1 MLKGLKISPLL
12 LAAVVFV
19 GLVIYLYLPKP
30 EVQQERVQG
39 LTPITVHTIKM
50 ESFPVNVEALG
61 TAKANESV
69 SLTAQTTDIVQHI
82 NFDDGDFVK
91 KGQVLLQL
99 NDTEE
104 KARLNELDINLQ
116 EAKRQLKR
124 IINLA
129 KESAASEQLL
139 DEQQA
144 KVKALSAQMDVVK
157 SQLDE
162 LVISAPFNG
171 VLGIRQISVGALL
184 KPGDLVTTLDDL
196 AVVKVDFSIS
206 EAHLPTVAI
215 GQQVK
220 TTSVAYPGEVFV
232 GKIAS
237 IATRLDPITRSI
249 QVRAN
254 IDNKAL
260 KLRPG
265 MLMQIELQK
274 LMLETLVLPEQS
286 LVPVDDKQF
295 VFVVKDGAVQRV
307 EVEVG
312 RRRPGFAQILSGLVQ
327 GDVVVVEGTLRLR
340 DGSKIRILNSDSGEG

>member
-12 LAAVVFV
+12 LAAVAFV
-19 GLVIYLYLPKP
+19 ALAIYLYLPKA
-30 EVQQERVQG
+30 EVEKIKSEG
-39 LTPITVHTIKM
+39 LTPVTVHTIKM
-50 ESFPVNVEALG
+50 EAFPVNVEALG

-69 SLTAQTTDIVQHI
+69 ALTAQTTDVVQSI
-82 NFDDGDFVK
+82 KFDDGDFVK
-91 KGQVLLQL
+91 KGQILIQL
-99 NDTEE
+99 NDNEE

-116 EAKRQLKR
+116 EAKRQLNR
-124 IINLA
+124 ISNLA

-144 KVKALSAQMDVVK
+144 KVKALKAQMDVVS
-157 SQLDE
+157 SQLNE
-162 LVISAPFNG
+162 LVLSAPFDG

-184 KPGDLVTTLDDL
+184 KPGDLVTTLDDI
-196 AVVKVDFSIS
+196 AIVKVDFGVS
-206 EAHLPTVAI
+206 ESHFSTLAV

-220 TTSVAYPGEVFV
+220 ATSVAYPGEVFM

-254 IDNKAL
+254 IDNKQL

-274 LMLETLVLPEQS
+274 VVLETLVLPEQS
-286 LVPVDDKQF
+286 LVPVEDKQF
-295 VFVVKDGAVQRV
+295 VFVVKDGAVKRTQ
-307 EVEVG
+307 VEVG
-312 RRRPGFAQILSGLVQ
+312 RRRPGFVQITSGLEI
-327 GDVVVVEGTLRLR
+327 GDQVVVEGTLRLR
-340 DGSKIRILNSDSGEG
+340 DGSKVRILDSAIVEG